1 MGMVEQAEG
10 SAIHRQWLEYIFLAV
25 LLKGKVCNPLNLD
38 GISVDKLAHRI
49 SSYKLTCP
57 ISALPVFPISARL
70 KEKRLSEL

>member
-38 GISVDKLAHRI
+38 SISVDKLAHGNKFLQVDLPNQCFARI
-49 SSYKLTCP
+49 P
-57 ISALPVFPISARL
+57 N
-70 KEKRLSEL
+70 